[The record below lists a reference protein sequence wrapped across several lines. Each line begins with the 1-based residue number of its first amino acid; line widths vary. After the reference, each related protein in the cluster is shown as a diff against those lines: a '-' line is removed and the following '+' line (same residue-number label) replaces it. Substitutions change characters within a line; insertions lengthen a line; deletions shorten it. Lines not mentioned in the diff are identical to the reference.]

1 MAALRDVLDVDGF
14 EVESISRVEYGAAEW
29 RSCPSVLVLLC
40 ASRGRHEHSNA
51 TKLTE
56 NGLCVFEF
64 RRLRYA
70 WSTEINDCRV
80 PRSAPRPFDWLAVV
94 RRAAPD
100 EHNDADRATDDGRTG
115 RPPSRASR

>member
-1 MAALRDVLDVDGF
+1 MRTQCYSMAALRDVLDVDGF
-14 EVESISRVEYGAAEW
+14 EVESISRVE
-29 RSCPSVLVLLC
+29 
-40 ASRGRHEHSNA
+40 
-51 TKLTE
+51 
-56 NGLCVFEF
+56 
-64 RRLRYA
+64 YA